1 MLQIVGAVT
10 WVSARQYPKGDR
22 CLKSE
27 QRNLEVKKNSN
38 RLKMIGL
45 MNLTYHEQ
53 RKLSNHFP
61 HDLNNILPIV
71 TSPT

>member
-38 RLKMIGL
+38 RLKMAQNMQCNTL
-45 MNLTYHEQ
+45 WYWA
-53 RKLSNHFP
+53 
-61 HDLNNILPIV
+61 V
-71 TSPT
+71 VASP